1 MMAHKDEMSTRS
13 SYEENK
19 IIALTETRLIKEI
32 EECEIM
38 VLGYDI

>member
-1 MMAHKDEMSTRS
+1 MAHKDKMSTRS

-19 IIALTETRLIKEI
+19 IIALAETRLIKEI
-32 EECEIM
+32 KDCEIM